1 MTTQDSAVDPTP
13 RSGTPSAFF
22 VPDGDAFVPAPI
34 ARGPWG
40 QTISGNYVGG
50 LLGYVLERDAGDPE
64 FQPARLTVDLF
75 RPAESEAHRLIET
88 AVKEAELDYAMHDSQ
103 TGGLPSIVVAVPAER
118 RFVTNTVFTVSVH
131 GVRIE
136 GFICRN
142 PEENHQGVYRYLL
155 RRNRKL
161 YGLAYTLDNLG
172 DIYLVGRMALE
183 SVTAEEL
190 DRIFGQV
197 VDAVDRDFN
206 ALLELGFRSS
216 IQKEWKW
223 RVSRGESLKNLQAFQ
238 HLVDD
243 DPD

>member
-1 MTTQDSAVDPTP
+1 MSSAL
-13 RSGTPSAFF
+13 A
-22 VPDGDAFVPAPI
+22 
-34 ARGPWG
+34 
-40 QTISGNYVGG
+40 
-50 LLGYVLERDAGDPE
+50 
-64 FQPARLTVDLF
+64 
-75 RPAESEAHRLIET
+75 AETHRLIES
-88 AVKEAELDYAMHDSQ
+88 AVKEQELDYALHESD
-103 TGGLPSIVVAVPAER
+103 TGGLPGIVVAIPAER
-118 RFVTNTVFTVSVH
+118 RFITNTIFTVSVH
-131 GVRIE
+131 GVRAE

-142 PEENHQGVYRYLL
+142 PEENHEGVYRYLL

-183 SVTAEEL
+183 SVTSDEL

-206 ALLELGFRSS
+206 VLLELGFKSS

-243 DPD
+243 DED